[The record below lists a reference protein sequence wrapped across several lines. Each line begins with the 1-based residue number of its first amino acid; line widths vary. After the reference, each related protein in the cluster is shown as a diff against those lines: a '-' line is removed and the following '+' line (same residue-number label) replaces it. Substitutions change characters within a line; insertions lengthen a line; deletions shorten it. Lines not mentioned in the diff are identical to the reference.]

1 MMQPREP
8 DMKNDTAKKLT
19 LLPRNGS
26 IAVSGFPERAAQD
39 PGAPLGFAHSSLSAT
54 PTVPRVLTGH

>member
-1 MMQPREP
+1 
-8 DMKNDTAKKLT
+8 MKNDTAKKLT